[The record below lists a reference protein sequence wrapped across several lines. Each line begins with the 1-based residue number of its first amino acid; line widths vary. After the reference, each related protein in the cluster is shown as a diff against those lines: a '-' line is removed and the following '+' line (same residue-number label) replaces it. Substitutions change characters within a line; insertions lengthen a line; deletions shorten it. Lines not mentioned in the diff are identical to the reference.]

1 MVASGNAGLVA
12 ENKHR
17 ARVHVGWIEGLRG
30 YPVNTFSGYNYYLAH
45 AEVRSMAFTLWSLRV
60 GVLIFADAGHAAD
73 SWQGLSFYDAAGA
86 GLRILIPQLNADVL
100 RCDLGIP
107 LKNYYIN
114 QVPVVRAGPASVL
127 GYCGFH
133 QAF

>member
-1 MVASGNAGLVA
+1 
-12 ENKHR
+12 
-17 ARVHVGWIEGLRG
+17 
-30 YPVNTFSGYNYYLAH
+30 
-45 AEVRSMAFTLWSLRV
+45 MAFTLWSLRV